1 MNRETNTIGSKANSI
16 GITNYVVEMKNEIE
30 NIKEEFTML
39 NNNGLKAVGS
49 IAKGA
54 FEIFSTIVVAG
65 LLVAKATGNK
75 PIVTYNDAMKAVMNS
90 SLWSEDKV
98 TVIDALK
105 PNYKPELYLAVVEVL
120 ESSLWGEDKVD
131 VIVKMCN
138 QAEEA

>member
-1 MNRETNTIGSKANSI
+1 
-16 GITNYVVEMKNEIE
+16 
-30 NIKEEFTML
+30 ML
-39 NNNGLKAVGS
+39 NNNGLKTVGS
-49 IAKGA
+49 VAKGA

-98 TVIDALK
+98 KVIDVLK
-105 PNYKPELYLAVVEVL
+105 PNYKPELYEAVVGVL

>member
-1 MNRETNTIGSKANSI
+1 
-16 GITNYVVEMKNEIE
+16 
-30 NIKEEFTML
+30 ML
-39 NNNGLKAVGS
+39 NKDGLKTVGTV
-49 IAKGA
+49 AKGA
-54 FEIFSTIVVAG
+54 FEIVSTILVAG
-65 LLVAKATGNK
+65 LLVAKASGNK

-98 TVIDALK
+98 KVIDVLK
-105 PNYKPELYLAVVEVL
+105 PNYKPELYQAVVEVL